1 MLPVDDVAN
10 CSVWWTREK
19 GVGIE
24 WIGVGVIEEVG
35 GVESVV
41 GAEGVVGVVGVVGVD
56 GVVGWFVGVK
66 EVERRKN
73 LSLESSPP

>member
-41 GAEGVVGVVGVVGVD
+41 GAEGVVGVVGVF
-56 GVVGWFVGVK
+56 FVGC
-66 EVERRKN
+66 
-73 LSLESSPP
+73 